1 MTAKKT
7 MKAMVLFEIGKPL
20 LYVDVPYPI
29 PNDNQVLIKVEAC
42 GICRTD
48 LHILDGELSSP
59 KLPLIPGHQIVGK
72 IKALGKK
79 VNNLCLDQRIGVPWL
94 GSTCQACQFCLNH
107 QENLCDHA
115 QFTGYQI
122 NGGLA
127 EYCIANSQFCF
138 PISNQ
143 YSSQQAAPL
152 LCAGLI
158 GYRAYR
164 KIKHAKHIG
173 LYGFGA
179 AAHILI
185 QVAKFYHQSVYAF
198 TRAKDDKA
206 QEFARSLGAAWAGD
220 SLSEPP
226 VLLDAAIIFAPIGEL
241 VLQALKVIR
250 KGGQVICAGI
260 HMSDIPSFPYKVLW
274 EERSISSI
282 ANLTREDGY
291 EFLTLAPQIPI
302 KTEVTC
308 YPLKAVNDALSD
320 LKNGKLVGAG
330 VITID

>member
-1 MTAKKT
+1 M
-7 MKAMVLFEIGKPL
+7 
-20 LYVDVPYPI
+20 
-29 PNDNQVLIKVEAC
+29 
-42 GICRTD
+42 
-48 LHILDGELSSP
+48 
-59 KLPLIPGHQIVGK
+59 
-72 IKALGKK
+72 
-79 VNNLCLDQRIGVPWL
+79 
-94 GSTCQACQFCLNH
+94 
-107 QENLCDHA
+107 
-115 QFTGYQI
+115 
-122 NGGLA
+122 
-127 EYCIANSQFCF
+127 
-138 PISNQ
+138 
-143 YSSQQAAPL
+143 
-152 LCAGLI
+152 
-158 GYRAYR
+158 
-164 KIKHAKHIG
+164 
-173 LYGFGA
+173 
-179 AAHILI
+179 
-185 QVAKFYHQSVYAF
+185 AKFYHQSVYAF